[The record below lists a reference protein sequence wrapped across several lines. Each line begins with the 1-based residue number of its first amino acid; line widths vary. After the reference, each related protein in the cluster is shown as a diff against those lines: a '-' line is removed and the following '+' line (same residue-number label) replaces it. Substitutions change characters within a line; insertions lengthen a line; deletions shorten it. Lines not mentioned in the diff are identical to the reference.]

1 MEITVLYLV
10 CSLFVA
16 AAGETAG
23 ETEKPSPGA
32 APPGAAAEKSA
43 PLAPI
48 ETPPAREGEAEALVR
63 RLADPAQFALPGA
76 PTRLAELIS
85 RLIDRRQQIEATQ
98 VYWQLSAAVA
108 EYRVCS
114 ECIAGLQQLLPPEGA
129 PPSPGDA
136 IIAARLA
143 AAEARLREAEAQ
155 VLAEQYLL
163 ADLTRWTAP
172 GATPNAL
179 PLPADLPHVGAYD
192 TKFQEIYGG
201 RVAPPRAYLLDRSL
215 PLRLRSLEM
224 RAAAVTAATH
234 AVEADFDAFGKQQL
248 DQVVV
253 LDSIAELARQ
263 QRAFLVSVRDYN
275 RDIAEYALSVAPAS
289 LSVAKLVG
297 LLIPPADHTASPGEG
312 AEGLRQAGFEEPLK
326 NAARARPAQSDRSPG
341 LPPRNEPTLAP
352 PEGEAEEPNAVKVEP
367 ADGVGEPS
375 GETEQGGSR
384 NQEPVANGSEEG
396 TAAEPGEANQ
406 PGQPAEGE
414 QPPADPFAPRSPR
427 AGKGGQ
433 GKRYESKKP
442 LESDADG
449 QAALAPLGLYPALA
463 DLPPQKRAQELGSTL
478 HWSHTLPPAPGQ
490 PVSLPDCLAWQ
501 AQGAQL
507 GGLVEAYWHARHRAA
522 RYQALAQQ
530 AEQLR
535 ALDAAALA
543 WRNRPDGAEA
553 MLRLKTA
560 QRAAEA
566 DLIEAELDF
575 RIGQYALAQAG
586 GRSLAADWPLPA
598 TAPHAG
604 RYRTKF
610 ELQPPQIAGLPQ
622 VRQLAATIPEWHAV
636 LETQS
641 AAVVAADVAR
651 AAAAARFEQGAS
663 PLGEPLAEIR
673 QQTEQTLAFLNVQ
686 NEYNLEIA
694 EYVLTVAPGID
705 RNTLARALVVDR
717 QAR

>member
-1 MEITVLYLV
+1 MEITALYLV
-10 CSLFVA
+10 GSLFFA

-23 ETEKPSPGA
+23 ETEKPGPSA
-32 APPGAAAEKSA
+32 APANAAARESE

-76 PTRLAELIS
+76 PVRLEELIA

-98 VYWQLSAAVA
+98 TYWKLSAAVA

-129 PPSPGDA
+129 PASPGDA

-163 ADLTRWTAP
+163 ADLTRWTNP

-192 TKFQEIYGG
+192 TKFHDVYGG
-201 RVAPPRAYLLDRSL
+201 RVPPPRAYLLDRSL

-234 AVEADFDAFGKQQL
+234 AVEADFDAFAKQQL

-289 LSVAKLVG
+289 LSVARLVG
-297 LLIPPADHTASPGEG
+297 LLIPPSEHAASPGEG
-312 AEGLRQAGFEEPLK
+312 AEGLKQAGFEEPLK
-326 NAARARPAQSDRSPG
+326 NAAGARPVQSGASSG
-341 LPPRNEPTLAP
+341 LTPRNEPTLAP
-352 PEGEAEEPNAVKVEP
+352 PEGEAEEPNTVKVEP
-367 ADGVGEPS
+367 ADGAGEPA
-375 GETEQGGSR
+375 
-384 NQEPVANGSEEG
+384 EPQNEEPAANESEEG
-396 TAAEPGEANQ
+396 TAADGGTTEPSGKGGGA
-406 PGQPAEGE
+406 A
-414 QPPADPFAPRSPR
+414 PPADPFAPKAPG
-427 AGKGGQ
+427 AGKRGP

-442 LESDADG
+442 LDSDADG
-449 QAALAPLGLYPALA
+449 QAAVAPLGLYPALV
-463 DLPPQKRAQELGSTL
+463 DLPSQKRTQELGSTL
-478 HWSHTLPPAPGQ
+478 HWSHQLPHAAGQ
-490 PVSLPDCLAWQ
+490 PVSLLDCLAWQ
-501 AQGAQL
+501 PQGARL
-507 GGLVEAYWHARHRAA
+507 GGLVEAYWRARHRAA

-530 AEQLR
+530 AEQLQS
-535 ALDAAALA
+535 LDAAALA
-543 WRNRPDGAEA
+543 WRNRADGAEA

-575 RIGQYALAQAG
+575 RIGQFALAQAG

-604 RYRTKF
+604 RYRMKL

-622 VRQLAATIPEWHAV
+622 VRRLAATIPEWHAV

-641 AAVVAADVAR
+641 ASVVAADAAR
-651 AAAAARFEQGAS
+651 AAATARFEQGAS

-673 QQTEQTLAFLNVQ
+673 QQTEETLAFLDVQ

-705 RNTLARALVVDR
+705 RSTLARALVVDR
-717 QAR
+717 QAK